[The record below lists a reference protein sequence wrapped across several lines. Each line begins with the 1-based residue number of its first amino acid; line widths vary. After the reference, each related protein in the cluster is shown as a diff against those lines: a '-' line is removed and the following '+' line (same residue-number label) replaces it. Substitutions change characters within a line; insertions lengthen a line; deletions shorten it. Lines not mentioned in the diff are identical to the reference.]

1 MPRIT
6 VSTDEV
12 NDSSTVPDR
21 AYERSVGHG
30 SEKRD
35 APHST
40 GAPSNP
46 TDLSAGTWRQV
57 LERTISEFRRNRCLD
72 QSASLAFRSALAL
85 FPTLLVLVSL
95 LGLLGETSR
104 VLTFIVDTASAFG
117 SAETGSNI
125 RALFEALSQAPAG
138 YAFATGLVLVL
149 WSASGYVTAFGRAL
163 NSIFGVE
170 EGRVAW
176 RLRLSVV
183 PLGALIGV
191 LILLGVAAATIG
203 GSLAS
208 AAGDTLDLQTVT
220 VIAWNVVRFPVAAL
234 LAVLVIALLY
244 YFSPNVKHPK
254 LRWMSVGAGVAL
266 IVWAGASAG
275 LLIYFSNFS
284 SFDRTYGAI
293 GGALVVL
300 VWLWVTN
307 WALLFGAQFDAELE
321 RARRRRSGLGAGML
335 VPRLKQSPKP

>member
-1 MPRIT
+1 M
-6 VSTDEV
+6 
-12 NDSSTVPDR
+12 STVEVSESSGISERDHEHSAGSGPKQR
-21 AYERSVGHG
+21 AAPRSEGI
-30 SEKRD
+30 
-35 APHST
+35 
-40 GAPSNP
+40 PSNP
-46 TDLSAGTWRQV
+46 TDLSAETWRHV
-57 LERTISEFRRNRCLD
+57 LKNTISEFRRNRCLD

-95 LGLLGETSR
+95 IGLMGETSR
-104 VLTFIVDTASAFG
+104 VLKFTVETASSLG
-117 SAETGSNI
+117 SEETGSNI
-125 RALFEALSQAPAG
+125 RALFVALAKAPAG
-138 YAFATGLVLVL
+138 YGFAVGLALAL

-176 RLRLSVV
+176 RLRLAVI

-191 LILLGVAAATIG
+191 LILLGVAAAAIG
-203 GSLAS
+203 GSVAS
-208 AAGDTLDLQTVT
+208 AAGDTLGLETVT

-234 LAVLVIALLY
+234 LAILVIALLY
-244 YFSPNVKHPK
+244 YFSPNVRHPK

-275 LLIYFSNFS
+275 LLVYFSNFS

-300 VWLWVTN
+300 VWLWTTN

-335 VPRLKQSPKP
+335 VPRLKKAPKP